1 MKKRM
6 FLFVPLTVVLGLI
19 NVAVFVMALLSQN
32 GWLFAGFLA
41 LLLLTLL
48 LGYLLATL
56 SKSINKFYQTME
68 KQLSPYTN
76 KALRDFPLPVLVTRR
91 GGEII
96 WYNNQMREK
105 VFGGEDC
112 FGHGLAEYFP
122 SINLQ
127 LDCPAQG
134 CGVECRGHQYTAYHA
149 PTGEEDSRLSVIYLI
164 DDDKLK
170 RIAKEYFSSRPVVA
184 IILID
189 NYEELLQSARE
200 NERSQIMGEIEY
212 QIECYVENYNGV
224 IKKLEKDRYFVA
236 FEERY
241 MRSIVEERFTILDTV
256 RKINANDKMPATL
269 SIGVGR
275 DAQSLLQAEKFATQA
290 LDMALGRGGDQAAVK
305 NKNGYEF
312 YGGVSKGIEK
322 RTKVK
327 TRIVAAA
334 LSELLDS
341 SQNVLIM
348 GHRFAD
354 LDCLGAAVGLYYP
367 IQQMGKPVKI
377 ILNSRANMVKQL
389 HARLIEQGFD
399 QAFIEPEVALDYVT
413 EETLLI
419 IVDVHTP
426 HFIEA
431 PEVYKKCKNVVVIDH
446 HRKMVDYID
455 NAVIFHHEPYASSA
469 SEMVA
474 ELLQYFGDKYK
485 PNSAAAEALLAGM
498 MLDTKNFVLRTGV
511 RTFEAAAYLRRM
523 GADTVEVKRLFAS
536 NMLAYQERCKV
547 VSSAKLYRHCAVCAV
562 KERIDEIKI
571 VSAQAADEL
580 LGIEDVDASFVFYH
594 ESDDVVAYSARSMGK
609 LNVQIIMEKL
619 GGGGHLTMAGA
630 QIRGIDLEEAHQ
642 RLIQAIDEYYDTL
655 EDKDQ
660 PKALTSDLGP
670 VQMVPGEELKP
681 DDKEKPAP
689 EKSDSK

>member
-1 MKKRM
+1 MKKRLL
-6 FLFVPLTVVLGLI
+6 LFIPHMVVLVLV
-19 NVAVFVMALLSQN
+19 NVAAFIMALLSKN
-32 GWLFAGFLA
+32 SWMYVASVT
-41 LLLLTLL
+41 LLLLSIVVF
-48 LGYLLATL
+48 YLLI
-56 SKSINKFYQTME
+56 SMGKSINKFYQTME

-76 KALRDFPLPVLVTRR
+76 KALKDFPLPVLVTRR
-91 GGEII
+91 GGDII

-105 VFGGEDC
+105 VLGGQDC
-112 FGHGLAEYFP
+112 FSHGLAEYFP
-122 SINLQ
+122 SVNLAM
-127 LDCPAQG
+127 DCPPQG
-134 CGVECRGHQYTAYHA
+134 YGVEYNGHQYTAYHA
-149 PTGEEDSRLSVIYLI
+149 PTGEEDNRLNVLYLV

-170 RIAKEYFSSRPVVA
+170 RIAKEYFSSRPVAA

-212 QIECYVENYNGV
+212 QIDCYVENYHGV
-224 IKKLEKDRYFVA
+224 IKKLEKDRFFVVL
-236 FEERY
+236 EERY
-241 MRSIVEERFTILDTV
+241 MKSIVEERFTILDTV

-275 DAQSLLQAEKFATQA
+275 DAQTLQQAEQFASQA

-341 SQNVLIM
+341 CSNVLIM

-354 LDCLGAAVGLYYP
+354 LDCLGAAVGLYQP

-389 HARLIEQGFD
+389 HSRLIEQGYD
-399 QAFIEPEVALDYVT
+399 TAFIEPEVALDYVGDD
-413 EETLLI
+413 TLLI

-485 PNSAAAEALLAGM
+485 PDSTAAEALLAGM
-498 MLDTKNFVLRTGV
+498 MLDTKNFIQRTGV
-511 RTFEAAAYLRRM
+511 RTFEAAAYLRKL
-523 GADTVEVKRLFAS
+523 GADTVEVKRLFATS
-536 NMLAYQERCKV
+536 MNAYQERCKV
-547 VSSAKLYRHCAVCAV
+547 VSSATVYRHCAICQVEE
-562 KERIDEIKI
+562 KIDEIKM

-580 LGIEDVDASFVFYH
+580 LSIEDVDASFVFYY
-594 ESDDVVAYSARSMGK
+594 ESDNVVAYSARSMGRI
-609 LNVQIIMEKL
+609 NVQIIMEKL

-630 QIRGIDLEEAHQ
+630 QTRGIDLKEGKE
-642 RLIQAIDEYYDTL
+642 RLLRAIDEYYDTL
-655 EDKDQ
+655 QDKED
-660 PKALTSDLGP
+660 PKALTSSDPGP
-670 VQMVPGEELKP
+670 LQFLPTEEKT
-681 DDKEKPAP
+681 EA
-689 EKSDSK
+689 SS

>member
-1 MKKRM
+1 MRKRL
-6 FLFVPLTVVLGLI
+6 FLFVPLMVVLGLV
-19 NVAVFVMALLSQN
+19 NVAALVTALLSQN
-32 GWLFAGFLA
+32 LWMYAGLFI
-41 LLLLTLL
+41 LLVLTLL
-48 LGYLLATL
+48 VFYLLM
-56 SKSINKFYQTME
+56 SMNKSINKFYQTME

-91 GGEII
+91 GGEVI

-127 LDCPAQG
+127 ADCPAQG
-134 CGVECRGHQYTAYHA
+134 YGVEYKGHQYTAYHA
-149 PTGEEDSRLSVIYLI
+149 PTGEEENRLNVIYLI

-170 RIAKEYFSSRPVVA
+170 RIAKEYFSSRPVAA

-275 DAQSLLQAEKFATQA
+275 DAQSLLQAEKFASQA

-341 SQNVLIM
+341 CSNVLIM

-354 LDCLGAAVGLYYP
+354 LDCLGAGVGLYYP
-367 IQQMGKPVKI
+367 IQQMGKQVKI

-389 HARLIEQGFD
+389 HARLLEQGFET
-399 QAFIEPEVALDYVT
+399 AFIEPEVALDYVSDD
-413 EETLLI
+413 TLLI

-474 ELLQYFGDKYK
+474 ELVQYFGDKFK

-498 MLDTKNFVLRTGV
+498 MLDTKNFILRTGV

-536 NMLAYQERCKV
+536 TMQAYQERCKV
-547 VSSAKLYRHCAVCAV
+547 VSSAKIYRRCAICSVSQ
-562 KERIDEIKI
+562 KIDEIKI

-580 LGIEDVDASFVFYH
+580 LGIEDVDASFVFYY
-594 ESDDVVAYSARSMGK
+594 ESDNVVAYSARSMGK

-630 QIRGIDLEEAHQ
+630 QTKGIDLEEGRA
-642 RLIQAIDEYYDTL
+642 RLLQAIDEYYDTL
-655 EDKDQ
+655 ENKDE
-660 PKALTSDLGP
+660 PKALTQSEPGP
-670 VQMVPGEELKP
+670 VQMVLEEV
-681 DDKEKPAP
+681 KE
-689 EKSDSK
+689 EKKA

>member
-1 MKKRM
+1 MKKRLL
-6 FLFVPLTVVLGLI
+6 LFIPHMVVLVLV
-19 NVAVFVMALLSQN
+19 NVAAFIMALLSKN
-32 GWLFAGFLA
+32 SWMYVASVT
-41 LLLLTLL
+41 LLLLSIVVF
-48 LGYLLATL
+48 YLLV
-56 SKSINKFYQTME
+56 SMGKSINKFYQTME

-76 KALRDFPLPVLVTRR
+76 KALKDFPLPVLVTRR
-91 GGEII
+91 GGDII

-105 VFGGEDC
+105 VLGGQDC
-112 FGHGLAEYFP
+112 FSHGLAEYFP
-122 SINLQ
+122 SVNLAM
-127 LDCPAQG
+127 DCPPQG
-134 CGVECRGHQYTAYHA
+134 YGVEYNGHQYTAYHA
-149 PTGEEDSRLSVIYLI
+149 PTGEEDNRLNVLYLV

-170 RIAKEYFSSRPVVA
+170 RIAKEYFSSRPVAA

-212 QIECYVENYNGV
+212 QIDCYVENYHGV
-224 IKKLEKDRYFVA
+224 IKKLEKDRFFVVL
-236 FEERY
+236 EERY
-241 MRSIVEERFTILDTV
+241 MKSIVEERFTILDTI

-275 DAQSLLQAEKFATQA
+275 DAQTLQQAEQFASQA

-341 SQNVLIM
+341 CSNVLIM
-348 GHRFAD
+348 GPRFAD
-354 LDCLGAAVGLYYP
+354 LDCLGAAVGLSQP

-389 HARLIEQGFD
+389 HSRLIEQGYD
-399 QAFIEPEVALDYVT
+399 TAFIEPEVALDYVGDD
-413 EETLLI
+413 TLLI

-485 PNSAAAEALLAGM
+485 PDSTAAEALLAGM
-498 MLDTKNFVLRTGV
+498 MLDTKNFIQRTGV
-511 RTFEAAAYLRRM
+511 RTFEAAAYLRKL
-523 GADTVEVKRLFAS
+523 GADTVEVKRLFATS
-536 NMLAYQERCKV
+536 MTAYQERCKV
-547 VSSAKLYRHCAVCAV
+547 VSSATVYRHCAICQVEE
-562 KERIDEIKI
+562 KIDEIKM

-580 LGIEDVDASFVFYH
+580 LSIEDVDASFVFYY
-594 ESDDVVAYSARSMGK
+594 ESDNVVAYSARSMGRI
-609 LNVQIIMEKL
+609 NVQIIMEKL

-630 QIRGIDLEEAHQ
+630 QTRGIDLKEGKE
-642 RLIQAIDEYYDTL
+642 RLLRAIDEYYDTL
-655 EDKDQ
+655 QDKED
-660 PKALTSDLGP
+660 PKALTSSDPGP
-670 VQMVPGEELKP
+670 LQFLPTEEKT
-681 DDKEKPAP
+681 EA
-689 EKSDSK
+689 SS

>member
-1 MKKRM
+1 MKKRL
-6 FLFVPLTVVLGLI
+6 FLFIPHMVVLVLVNI
-19 NVAVFVMALLSQN
+19 AAFIMALLSQN
-32 GWLFAGFLA
+32 SWMYVAFVT
-41 LLLLTLL
+41 LLLLSIVVF
-48 LGYLLATL
+48 YLLV
-56 SKSINKFYQTME
+56 SMGKSINKFYQTME

-76 KALRDFPLPVLVTRR
+76 KALKDFPLPVLVTRR

-105 VFGGEDC
+105 VLGGQDC
-112 FGHGLAEYFP
+112 FSHGLAEYFP
-122 SINLQ
+122 SVNLAM
-127 LDCPAQG
+127 DCPPQG
-134 CGVECRGHQYTAYHA
+134 YGVEYNGHQYTAYHA
-149 PTGEEDSRLSVIYLI
+149 PTGEEDNRLNVLYLV

-170 RIAKEYFSSRPVVA
+170 RIAKEYFSSRPVAV

-212 QIECYVENYNGV
+212 QIECYVENYHGV
-224 IKKLEKDRYFVA
+224 IKKLEKDRFFVA

-241 MRSIVEERFTILDTV
+241 MKSIVEERFTILDTV

-275 DAQSLLQAEKFATQA
+275 DAQSLQQAEQFASQA

-341 SQNVLIM
+341 CANVLIM

-354 LDCLGAAVGLYYP
+354 LDCLGAAVGLYQP

-389 HARLIEQGFD
+389 HTRLIEQGYD
-399 QAFIEPEVALDYVT
+399 TAFIEPEVALDYVS

-485 PNSAAAEALLAGM
+485 PNSTAAEALLAGM
-498 MLDTKNFVLRTGV
+498 MLDTKNFIQRTGV
-511 RTFEAAAYLRRM
+511 RTFEAAAYLRKL
-523 GADTVEVKRLFAS
+523 GADTVEVKRLFATS
-536 NMLAYQERCKV
+536 MNAYQERCKV
-547 VSSAKLYRHCAVCAV
+547 VSSATVYRHCAVCQV
-562 KERIDEIKI
+562 EEKIDEIKM

-580 LGIEDVDASFVFYH
+580 LSIEDVDASFVFYY
-594 ESDDVVAYSARSMGK
+594 ESDNVVAYSARSMGRI
-609 LNVQIIMEKL
+609 NVQIIMEKL

-630 QIRGIDLEEAHQ
+630 QTKGIDLKEGKE
-642 RLIQAIDEYYDTL
+642 RLLRAIDEYYDTL
-655 EDKDQ
+655 QDKED
-660 PKALTSDLGP
+660 PKALTSSEPGP
-670 VQMVPGEELKP
+670 LQFLPSEEKT
-681 DDKEKPAP
+681 EA
-689 EKSDSK
+689 SS

>member
-1 MKKRM
+1 MKKRLL
-6 FLFVPLTVVLGLI
+6 LFIPHMVVLVLV
-19 NVAVFVMALLSQN
+19 NVAAFIMALLSKN
-32 GWLFAGFLA
+32 SWMYVASVT
-41 LLLLTLL
+41 LLLLSIVVF
-48 LGYLLATL
+48 YLLV
-56 SKSINKFYQTME
+56 SMGKSINKFYQTME

-76 KALRDFPLPVLVTRR
+76 KALKDFPLPVLVTRR
-91 GGEII
+91 GGDII

-105 VFGGEDC
+105 VLGGQDC
-112 FGHGLAEYFP
+112 FSHGLAEYFP
-122 SINLQ
+122 SVNLAM
-127 LDCPAQG
+127 DCPPQG
-134 CGVECRGHQYTAYHA
+134 YGVEYNGHQYTAYHA
-149 PTGEEDSRLSVIYLI
+149 PTGEEDNRLNVLYLV

-170 RIAKEYFSSRPVVA
+170 RIAKEYFSSRPVAA

-212 QIECYVENYNGV
+212 QIDCYVENYHGV
-224 IKKLEKDRYFVA
+224 IKKLEKDRFFVVL
-236 FEERY
+236 EERY
-241 MRSIVEERFTILDTV
+241 MKSIVEERFTILDTV

-275 DAQSLLQAEKFATQA
+275 DAQTLQQAEQFASQA

-341 SQNVLIM
+341 CSNVLIM

-354 LDCLGAAVGLYYP
+354 LDCLGAAVGLYQP

-389 HARLIEQGFD
+389 HSRLIEQGYD
-399 QAFIEPEVALDYVT
+399 TAFIEPEVALDYVGDY
-413 EETLLI
+413 TLLI

-485 PNSAAAEALLAGM
+485 PDSTAAEALLAGM
-498 MLDTKNFVLRTGV
+498 MLDTKNFIQRTGV
-511 RTFEAAAYLRRM
+511 RTFEAAAYLRKL
-523 GADTVEVKRLFAS
+523 GADTVEVKRLFATS
-536 NMLAYQERCKV
+536 MNAYQERCKV
-547 VSSAKLYRHCAVCAV
+547 VSSATVYRHCAICQVGE
-562 KERIDEIKI
+562 KIDEIKM

-580 LGIEDVDASFVFYH
+580 LSIEDVDASFVFYY
-594 ESDDVVAYSARSMGK
+594 ESDNVVAYSARSMGRI
-609 LNVQIIMEKL
+609 NVQIIMEKL

-630 QIRGIDLEEAHQ
+630 QTRGIDLKEGKE
-642 RLIQAIDEYYDTL
+642 RLLRAIDEYYDTL
-655 EDKDQ
+655 QDKED
-660 PKALTSDLGP
+660 PKALTSSDPGP
-670 VQMVPGEELKP
+670 LQFLPTEEKT
-681 DDKEKPAP
+681 EA
-689 EKSDSK
+689 SS

>member
-1 MKKRM
+1 MKKRL
-6 FLFVPLTVVLGLI
+6 FLFIPHMVVLVLV
-19 NVAVFVMALLSQN
+19 NVAAFIIALLSQN
-32 GWLFAGFLA
+32 SWMYVAFMT
-41 LLLLTLL
+41 LLLLSIVVF
-48 LGYLLATL
+48 YLLV
-56 SKSINKFYQTME
+56 SMGKSINKFYQTME

-76 KALRDFPLPVLVTRR
+76 KALKDFPLPVLVTRR

-105 VFGGEDC
+105 VLGGQDC
-112 FGHGLAEYFP
+112 FSHGLAEYFP
-122 SINLQ
+122 SVNLAM
-127 LDCPAQG
+127 DCPPQG
-134 CGVECRGHQYTAYHA
+134 YGVEYNGHQYTAYHA
-149 PTGEEDSRLSVIYLI
+149 PTGEEDNRLNVLYLV

-170 RIAKEYFSSRPVVA
+170 RIAKEYFSSRPVAA

-212 QIECYVENYNGV
+212 QIECYVENYHGV
-224 IKKLEKDRYFVA
+224 IKKLEKDRFFVA

-241 MRSIVEERFTILDTV
+241 MKSIVEERFTILDTV

-275 DAQSLLQAEKFATQA
+275 DAQSLQQAEQFASQA

-341 SQNVLIM
+341 CSNVLIM

-354 LDCLGAAVGLYYP
+354 LDCLGAAVGLYQP

-389 HARLIEQGFD
+389 HSRLIEQGYD
-399 QAFIEPEVALDYVT
+399 TAFIEPEVALDYVS

-485 PNSAAAEALLAGM
+485 PNSTAAEALLAGM
-498 MLDTKNFVLRTGV
+498 MLDTKNFIQRTGV
-511 RTFEAAAYLRRM
+511 RTFEAAAYLRKL
-523 GADTVEVKRLFAS
+523 GADTVEVKRLFATS
-536 NMLAYQERCKV
+536 MNAYQERCKV
-547 VSSAKLYRHCAVCAV
+547 VSSATVYRHCAVCEVAE
-562 KERIDEIKI
+562 KIDEIKM

-580 LGIEDVDASFVFYH
+580 LSIEDVDASFVFYY
-594 ESDDVVAYSARSMGK
+594 EADNVVAYSARSMGRI
-609 LNVQIIMEKL
+609 NVQIIMEKL

-630 QIRGIDLEEAHQ
+630 QTKGIDLKEGKE
-642 RLIQAIDEYYDTL
+642 RLLRAIDEYYDTL
-655 EDKDQ
+655 Q
-660 PKALTSDLGP
+660 
-670 VQMVPGEELKP
+670 
-681 DDKEKPAP
+681 DKEDPKTLTASEPGP
-689 EKSDSK
+689 LQFLPSEEKTEASS

>member
-1 MKKRM
+1 MRKRL
-6 FLFVPLTVVLGLI
+6 FLFVPLMVVLGLV
-19 NVAVFVMALLSQN
+19 NVAALVTALLSQN
-32 GWLFAGFLA
+32 LWMYAGLFI
-41 LLLLTLL
+41 LLVLTLL
-48 LGYLLATL
+48 VFYLLM
-56 SKSINKFYQTME
+56 SMNKSINKFYQTME

-91 GGEII
+91 GGEVI

-127 LDCPAQG
+127 ADCPAQG
-134 CGVECRGHQYTAYHA
+134 YGVEYKGHQYTAYHA
-149 PTGEEDSRLSVIYLI
+149 PTGEEENRLNVIYLI

-170 RIAKEYFSSRPVVA
+170 RIAKEYFSSRPVAA

-275 DAQSLLQAEKFATQA
+275 DAQSLLQAEKFASQA

-341 SQNVLIM
+341 CSNVLIM

-354 LDCLGAAVGLYYP
+354 LDCLGAGVGLYYP
-367 IQQMGKPVKI
+367 IQQMGKQVKI

-389 HARLIEQGFD
+389 HARLLEQGFET
-399 QAFIEPEVALDYVT
+399 AFIEPEVALDYVSDD
-413 EETLLI
+413 TLLI

-474 ELLQYFGDKYK
+474 ELVQYFGDKFK

-498 MLDTKNFVLRTGV
+498 MLDTKNFILRTGV

-536 NMLAYQERCKV
+536 TMQAYQERCKV
-547 VSSAKLYRHCAVCAV
+547 VSSAKIYRRCAICSVSQ
-562 KERIDEIKI
+562 KIDEIKI

-580 LGIEDVDASFVFYH
+580 LGIEDVDASFVFYY
-594 ESDDVVAYSARSMGK
+594 ESDNVVAYSARSMGK

-630 QIRGIDLEEAHQ
+630 QMTGIGAEKAKEL
-642 RLIQAIDEYYDTL
+642 LVGAIDAYF
-655 EDKDQ
+655 
-660 PKALTSDLGP
+660 
-670 VQMVPGEELKP
+670 EENSRK
-681 DDKEKPAP
+681 
-689 EKSDSK
+689 

>member
-1 MKKRM
+1 MKKRLL
-6 FLFVPLTVVLGLI
+6 LFIPHMVVLVLV
-19 NVAVFVMALLSQN
+19 NVAAFIMALLSKN
-32 GWLFAGFLA
+32 SWMYVASVT
-41 LLLLTLL
+41 LLLLSIVVF
-48 LGYLLATL
+48 YLLV
-56 SKSINKFYQTME
+56 SMGKSINKFYQTME

-76 KALRDFPLPVLVTRR
+76 KALKDFPLPVLVTRR
-91 GGEII
+91 GGDII

-105 VFGGEDC
+105 VLGGQDC
-112 FGHGLAEYFP
+112 FSHGLAEYFP
-122 SINLQ
+122 SVNLAM
-127 LDCPAQG
+127 DCPPQG
-134 CGVECRGHQYTAYHA
+134 YGVEYNGHQYTAYHA
-149 PTGEEDSRLSVIYLI
+149 PTGEEDNRLNVLYLV

-170 RIAKEYFSSRPVVA
+170 RIAKEYFSSRPVAA

-212 QIECYVENYNGV
+212 QIDCYVENYHGV
-224 IKKLEKDRYFVA
+224 IKKLEKDRFFVVL
-236 FEERY
+236 EERY
-241 MRSIVEERFTILDTV
+241 MKSIVEERFTILDTI

-275 DAQSLLQAEKFATQA
+275 DAQTLQQAEQFASQA

-341 SQNVLIM
+341 CSNVLIM

-354 LDCLGAAVGLYYP
+354 LDCLGAAVGLYQP

-389 HARLIEQGFD
+389 HSRLIEQGYD
-399 QAFIEPEVALDYVT
+399 TAFIEPEVALDYVGDD
-413 EETLLI
+413 TLLI

-485 PNSAAAEALLAGM
+485 PDSTAAEALLAGM
-498 MLDTKNFVLRTGV
+498 MLDTKNFIQRTGV
-511 RTFEAAAYLRRM
+511 RTFEAAAYLRKL
-523 GADTVEVKRLFAS
+523 GADTVEVKRLFATS
-536 NMLAYQERCKV
+536 MTAYQERCKV
-547 VSSAKLYRHCAVCAV
+547 VSSATVYRHCAICQVEE
-562 KERIDEIKI
+562 KIDEIKM

-580 LGIEDVDASFVFYH
+580 LSIEDVDASFVFYY
-594 ESDDVVAYSARSMGK
+594 ESDNVVAYSARSMGRI
-609 LNVQIIMEKL
+609 NVQIIMEKL

-630 QIRGIDLEEAHQ
+630 QTRGIDLKEGKE
-642 RLIQAIDEYYDTL
+642 RLLRAIDEYYDTL
-655 EDKDQ
+655 QDKED
-660 PKALTSDLGP
+660 PKALTSSDPGP
-670 VQMVPGEELKP
+670 LQFLPTEEKT
-681 DDKEKPAP
+681 EA
-689 EKSDSK
+689 SS

>member
-1 MKKRM
+1 MKKRLL
-6 FLFVPLTVVLGLI
+6 LFIPHMVVLVLV
-19 NVAVFVMALLSQN
+19 NVAAFIMALLSKN
-32 GWLFAGFLA
+32 SWMYVASVT
-41 LLLLTLL
+41 LLLLSIVVF
-48 LGYLLATL
+48 YLLVTMG
-56 SKSINKFYQTME
+56 KSINKFYQTME

-76 KALRDFPLPVLVTRR
+76 KALKDFPLPVLVTRR
-91 GGEII
+91 GGDII

-105 VFGGEDC
+105 VLGGQDC
-112 FGHGLAEYFP
+112 FSHGLAEYFP
-122 SINLQ
+122 SVNLAM
-127 LDCPAQG
+127 DCPPQG
-134 CGVECRGHQYTAYHA
+134 YGVEYNGHQYTAYHA
-149 PTGEEDSRLSVIYLI
+149 PTGEEDNRLNVLYLV

-170 RIAKEYFSSRPVVA
+170 RIAKEYFSSRPVAA

-212 QIECYVENYNGV
+212 QIDCYVENYHGV
-224 IKKLEKDRYFVA
+224 IKKLEKDRFFVVL
-236 FEERY
+236 EERY
-241 MRSIVEERFTILDTV
+241 MKSIVEERFTILDTV

-275 DAQSLLQAEKFATQA
+275 DAQTLQQAEQFASQA

-341 SQNVLIM
+341 CSNVLIM

-354 LDCLGAAVGLYYP
+354 LDCLGAAVGLYQP

-389 HARLIEQGFD
+389 HSRLIEQGYD
-399 QAFIEPEVALDYVT
+399 TAFIEPEVALDYVGDD
-413 EETLLI
+413 TLLI

-485 PNSAAAEALLAGM
+485 PDSTAAEALLAGM
-498 MLDTKNFVLRTGV
+498 MLDTKNFIQRTGV
-511 RTFEAAAYLRRM
+511 RTFEAAAYLRKL
-523 GADTVEVKRLFAS
+523 GADTVEVKRLFATS
-536 NMLAYQERCKV
+536 MNAYQERCKV
-547 VSSAKLYRHCAVCAV
+547 VSSATVYRHCAICQVEE
-562 KERIDEIKI
+562 KIDEIKM

-580 LGIEDVDASFVFYH
+580 LSIEDVDASFVFYY
-594 ESDDVVAYSARSMGK
+594 ESDNVVAYSARSMGRI
-609 LNVQIIMEKL
+609 NVQIIMEKL

-630 QIRGIDLEEAHQ
+630 QTRGIDLKEGKE
-642 RLIQAIDEYYDTL
+642 RLLRAIDEYYDTL
-655 EDKDQ
+655 QDKED
-660 PKALTSDLGP
+660 PKALTSSDPGP
-670 VQMVPGEELKP
+670 LQFLPTEEKT
-681 DDKEKPAP
+681 EA
-689 EKSDSK
+689 SS

>member
-1 MKKRM
+1 MKKRL
-6 FLFVPLTVVLGLI
+6 FLFIPHMVVLVLV
-19 NVAVFVMALLSQN
+19 NVAAFIIALLSQN
-32 GWLFAGFLA
+32 SWMYVAFMT
-41 LLLLTLL
+41 LLLLSIVVF
-48 LGYLLATL
+48 YLLV
-56 SKSINKFYQTME
+56 SMGKSINKFYQTME

-76 KALRDFPLPVLVTRR
+76 KALKDFPLPVLVTRR

-105 VFGGEDC
+105 VLGGQDC
-112 FGHGLAEYFP
+112 FSHGLAEYFP
-122 SINLQ
+122 SVNLAM
-127 LDCPAQG
+127 DCPPQG
-134 CGVECRGHQYTAYHA
+134 YGVEYNGHQYTAYHA
-149 PTGEEDSRLSVIYLI
+149 PTGEEDNRLNVLYLV

-170 RIAKEYFSSRPVVA
+170 RIAKEYFSSRPVAA

-212 QIECYVENYNGV
+212 QIECYVENYHGV
-224 IKKLEKDRYFVA
+224 IKKLEKDRFFVA

-241 MRSIVEERFTILDTV
+241 MKSIVEERFTILDTV

-275 DAQSLLQAEKFATQA
+275 DAQSLQQAEQFASQA

-341 SQNVLIM
+341 CSNVLIM

-354 LDCLGAAVGLYYP
+354 LDCLGAAVGLYQP

-389 HARLIEQGFD
+389 HTRLIEQGYD
-399 QAFIEPEVALDYVT
+399 TAFIEPEVALDYVS

-419 IVDVHTP
+419 VVDVHTP

-485 PNSAAAEALLAGM
+485 PNSTAAEALLAGM
-498 MLDTKNFVLRTGV
+498 MLDTKNFIQRTGV
-511 RTFEAAAYLRRM
+511 RTFEAAAYLRKL
-523 GADTVEVKRLFAS
+523 GADTVEVKRLFATS
-536 NMLAYQERCKV
+536 MNAYQERCKV
-547 VSSAKLYRHCAVCAV
+547 VSSATVYRHCAVCEVAE
-562 KERIDEIKI
+562 KIDEIKM

-580 LGIEDVDASFVFYH
+580 LSIEDVDASFVFYY
-594 ESDDVVAYSARSMGK
+594 EADNVVAYSARSMGRI
-609 LNVQIIMEKL
+609 NVQIIMEKL

-630 QIRGIDLEEAHQ
+630 QTKGIDLKEGRE
-642 RLIQAIDEYYDTL
+642 RLLRAIDEYYDTL
-655 EDKDQ
+655 Q
-660 PKALTSDLGP
+660 
-670 VQMVPGEELKP
+670 
-681 DDKEKPAP
+681 DKEDPKTLTASEPGP
-689 EKSDSK
+689 LQFLPSEEKTEASS

>member
-1 MKKRM
+1 MKKRLL
-6 FLFVPLTVVLGLI
+6 LFIPHMVVLVLV
-19 NVAVFVMALLSQN
+19 NVAAFIMALLSKN
-32 GWLFAGFLA
+32 SWMYVASVT
-41 LLLLTLL
+41 LLLLSIVVF
-48 LGYLLATL
+48 YLLV
-56 SKSINKFYQTME
+56 SMGKSINKFYQTME

-76 KALRDFPLPVLVTRR
+76 KALKDFPLPVLVTRR
-91 GGEII
+91 GGDII

-105 VFGGEDC
+105 VLGGQDC
-112 FGHGLAEYFP
+112 FSHGLAEYFP
-122 SINLQ
+122 SVNLAM
-127 LDCPAQG
+127 DCPPQG
-134 CGVECRGHQYTAYHA
+134 YGVEYNGHQYTAYHA
-149 PTGEEDSRLSVIYLI
+149 PTGEEDNRLNVLYLV

-170 RIAKEYFSSRPVVA
+170 RIAKEYFSSRPVAA

-212 QIECYVENYNGV
+212 QIDCYVENYHGV
-224 IKKLEKDRYFVA
+224 IKKLEKDRFFVVL
-236 FEERY
+236 EERY
-241 MRSIVEERFTILDTV
+241 MKSIVEERFTILDTV

-275 DAQSLLQAEKFATQA
+275 DAQTLQQAEQFASQA

-341 SQNVLIM
+341 CSNVLIM

-354 LDCLGAAVGLYYP
+354 LDCLGAAVGLYQP

-389 HARLIEQGFD
+389 HSRLIEQGYD
-399 QAFIEPEVALDYVT
+399 TAFIEPEVALDYVGDD
-413 EETLLI
+413 TLLI

-431 PEVYKKCKNVVVIDH
+431 PEVYKKCKNIVVIDH

-485 PNSAAAEALLAGM
+485 PDSTAAEALLAGM
-498 MLDTKNFVLRTGV
+498 MLDTKNFIQRTGV
-511 RTFEAAAYLRRM
+511 RTFEAAAYLRKL
-523 GADTVEVKRLFAS
+523 GADTVEVKRLFATS
-536 NMLAYQERCKV
+536 MNAYQERCKV
-547 VSSAKLYRHCAVCAV
+547 VSSATVYRHCAICQVEE
-562 KERIDEIKI
+562 KIDEIKM

-580 LGIEDVDASFVFYH
+580 LSIEDVDASFVFYY
-594 ESDDVVAYSARSMGK
+594 ESDNVVAYSARSMGRI
-609 LNVQIIMEKL
+609 NVQIIMEKL

-630 QIRGIDLEEAHQ
+630 QTRGIDLKEGKE
-642 RLIQAIDEYYDTL
+642 RLLRAIDEYYDTL
-655 EDKDQ
+655 QDKED
-660 PKALTSDLGP
+660 PKALTSSDPGP
-670 VQMVPGEELKP
+670 LQFLPTEEKT
-681 DDKEKPAP
+681 EA
-689 EKSDSK
+689 SS

>member
-1 MKKRM
+1 MKKK
-6 FLFVPLTVVLGLI
+6 
-19 NVAVFVMALLSQN
+19 
-32 GWLFAGFLA
+32 
-41 LLLLTLL
+41 LLLFIPLIVLLVLFNIAVIMTAVAAHNYWLMIACVILLPITLAVIYQL
-48 LGYLLATL
+48 VSL

-76 KALRDFPLPVLVTRR
+76 KALRSFPLPVLVTRR
-91 GGEII
+91 AGEVI
-96 WYNNQMREK
+96 WYNDQMREQ
-105 VFGGEDC
+105 VLGGEDC
-112 FGHGLAEYFP
+112 FGRRLAEYFP
-122 SINLQ
+122 SIDLQ
-127 LDCPAQG
+127 AECPAQG
-134 CGVECRGHQYTAYHA
+134 YNVEYNGHSYTAYHA
-149 PTGEEDSRLSVIYLI
+149 PTGEEDNKLNVLYLV

-170 RIAKEYFSSRPVVA
+170 RIAKEYFSSRPVAA

-275 DAQSLLQAEKFATQA
+275 DAQSLLQAEKFASQA

-334 LSELLDS
+334 LQELLDS
-341 SQNVLIM
+341 CSNVLIM

-367 IQQMGKPVKI
+367 ITQMGKPVNI
-377 ILNSRANMVKQL
+377 VLNSRANMVKQL
-389 HARLIEQGFD
+389 HARLLEQGFET
-399 QAFIEPEVALDYVT
+399 AFVEPEVAPDYVGDD
-413 EETLLI
+413 TLLI

-474 ELLQYFGDKYK
+474 ELIQYFGDKYK

-498 MLDTKNFVLRTGV
+498 MLDTKNFIMRTGV

-536 NMLAYQERCKV
+536 SMQAYQERCKV
-547 VSSAKLYRHCAVCAV
+547 VSSATIYRHCAICEVEE
-562 KERIDEIKI
+562 KIEEIKM

-580 LGIEDVDASFVFYH
+580 LGIEDVDASFVFYY
-594 ESDDVVAYSARSMGK
+594 ESDQVVAYSARSMGK
-609 LNVQIIMEKL
+609 INVQIIMEHL

-630 QIRGIDLEEAHQ
+630 QTKGIDLAEGKR
-642 RLIQAIDEYYDTL
+642 RLLEAIDDYYGTL
-655 EDKDQ
+655 EDKDE
-660 PKALTSDLGP
+660 PKALTSQDMGP
-670 VQMVPGEELKP
+670 VQMVPPIE
-681 DDKEKPAP
+681 DKE
-689 EKSDSK
+689 

>member
-1 MKKRM
+1 MQKVRQEMKKKL
-6 FLFVPLTVVLGLI
+6 FLFIPLMAALGFV
-19 NVAVFVMALLSQN
+19 NVAALAAAMISKET
-32 GWLFAGFLA
+32 WLYVGTAV
-41 LLLLTLL
+41 
-48 LGYLLATL
+48 LLAVTAIVL
-56 SKSINKFYQTME
+56 YQLMSMSKSINRFYQTME

-105 VFGGEDC
+105 VFGGQDC
-112 FGHGLAEYFP
+112 FSRSLAEYFP
-122 SINLQ
+122 SVNLEME
-127 LDCPAQG
+127 CPVQG
-134 CGVECRGHQYTAYHA
+134 YGVEYSGHQYTAYHA
-149 PTGEEDSRLSVIYLI
+149 PTGDEDNRLNVLYLI

-170 RIAKEYFSSRPVVA
+170 RIAKEYFSSRPVAA

-189 NYEELLQSARE
+189 NYEELLQNARE

-224 IKKLEKDRYFVA
+224 IKKLEKDRFFVA

-275 DAQSLLQAEKFATQA
+275 DAQSLSQAEKFASQA

-334 LSELLDS
+334 LMELLDS
-341 SQNVLIM
+341 CTNVLIM

-354 LDCLGAAVGLYYP
+354 LDCLGAAVGLYQP
-367 IQQMGKPVKI
+367 IQEMGKPVKI

-389 HARLIEQGFD
+389 HTRLLEQGMD
-399 QAFIEPEVALDYVT
+399 TAFIEPEVALDYVT
-413 EETLLI
+413 DNTLLI

-426 HFIEA
+426 HFVEA

-474 ELLQYFGDKYK
+474 ELVQYFGDKYK
-485 PNSAAAEALLAGM
+485 PNSTAAEAMLAGM
-498 MLDTKNFVLRTGV
+498 MLDTKNFIQRTGV
-511 RTFEAAAYLRRM
+511 RTFEAAAYLRKM
-523 GADTVEVKRLFAS
+523 GADTVEVKRLFAIG
-536 NMLAYQERCKV
+536 MQEYQERCKV
-547 VSSAKLYRHCAVCAV
+547 ISSATVYRHCAICEI
-562 KERIDEIKI
+562 KERINEIKM

-580 LGIEDVDASFVFYH
+580 LGIEDVDASFVFYY
-594 ESDDVVAYSARSMGK
+594 ESDSVVAYSARSMGRV
-609 LNVQIIMEKL
+609 NVQIIMEKL

-630 QIRGIDLEEAHQ
+630 QVKDIDLIEGRT
-642 RLIQAIDEYYDTL
+642 RLLQAIDEYYNTL
-655 EDKDQ
+655 QEQENDA
-660 PKALTSDLGP
+660 PKALAADQGP
-670 VQMVPGEELKP
+670 VQVVPPE
-681 DDKEKPAP
+681 
-689 EKSDSK
+689 EKSEVK

>member
-1 MKKRM
+1 MKKRLL
-6 FLFVPLTVVLGLI
+6 LFIPHMVVLVLV
-19 NVAVFVMALLSQN
+19 NVAAFIMALLSKN
-32 GWLFAGFLA
+32 SWMYVASVT
-41 LLLLTLL
+41 LLLLSIVVF
-48 LGYLLATL
+48 YLLV
-56 SKSINKFYQTME
+56 SMGKSINKFYQTME

-76 KALRDFPLPVLVTRR
+76 KALKDFPLPVLVTRR
-91 GGEII
+91 GGDII

-105 VFGGEDC
+105 VLGGQDC
-112 FGHGLAEYFP
+112 FSHGLAEYFP
-122 SINLQ
+122 SVNLAM
-127 LDCPAQG
+127 DCPPQG
-134 CGVECRGHQYTAYHA
+134 YGVEYNGHQYTAYHA
-149 PTGEEDSRLSVIYLI
+149 PTGEEDNRLNVLYLV

-170 RIAKEYFSSRPVVA
+170 RIAKEYFSSRPVAA

-212 QIECYVENYNGV
+212 QIDCYVENYHGV
-224 IKKLEKDRYFVA
+224 IKKLEKDRFFVVL
-236 FEERY
+236 EERY
-241 MRSIVEERFTILDTV
+241 MKSIVEERFTILDTV

-275 DAQSLLQAEKFATQA
+275 DAQTLQQAEQFASQA

-341 SQNVLIM
+341 CSNVLIM

-354 LDCLGAAVGLYYP
+354 LDCLGAAVGLYQP

-389 HARLIEQGFD
+389 HSRLIEQGYD
-399 QAFIEPEVALDYVT
+399 TAFIEPEVALDYVGDD
-413 EETLLI
+413 TLLI

-485 PNSAAAEALLAGM
+485 PDSTAAEALLAGM
-498 MLDTKNFVLRTGV
+498 MLDTKNFIQRTGV
-511 RTFEAAAYLRRM
+511 RTFEAAAYLRKL
-523 GADTVEVKRLFAS
+523 GADTVEVKRLFATS
-536 NMLAYQERCKV
+536 MNAYQERCKV
-547 VSSAKLYRHCAVCAV
+547 VSSATVYRHCAICQVEE
-562 KERIDEIKI
+562 KIDEIKM

-580 LGIEDVDASFVFYH
+580 LIIEDVDASFVFYY
-594 ESDDVVAYSARSMGK
+594 ESDNVVAYSARSMGRI
-609 LNVQIIMEKL
+609 NVQIIMEKL

-630 QIRGIDLEEAHQ
+630 QTRGIDLKEGKE
-642 RLIQAIDEYYDTL
+642 RLLRAIDEYYDTL
-655 EDKDQ
+655 QDKED
-660 PKALTSDLGP
+660 PKALTSSDPGP
-670 VQMVPGEELKP
+670 LQFLPTEEKT
-681 DDKEKPAP
+681 EA
-689 EKSDSK
+689 SS

>member
-1 MKKRM
+1 MKKRLL
-6 FLFVPLTVVLGLI
+6 LFIPHMVVLVLV
-19 NVAVFVMALLSQN
+19 NVAAFIMALLSKN
-32 GWLFAGFLA
+32 SWMYVASVT
-41 LLLLTLL
+41 LLLLSIVVF
-48 LGYLLATL
+48 YLLV
-56 SKSINKFYQTME
+56 SMGKSINKFYQTME

-76 KALRDFPLPVLVTRR
+76 KALKDFPLPVLVTRR
-91 GGEII
+91 GGDII

-105 VFGGEDC
+105 VLGGQDC
-112 FGHGLAEYFP
+112 FSHGLAEYFP
-122 SINLQ
+122 SVNLAM
-127 LDCPAQG
+127 DCPPQG
-134 CGVECRGHQYTAYHA
+134 YGVEYNGHQYTAYHA
-149 PTGEEDSRLSVIYLI
+149 PTGEEDNRLNVLYLV

-170 RIAKEYFSSRPVVA
+170 RIAKEYFSSRPVAA

-212 QIECYVENYNGV
+212 QIDCYVENYHGV
-224 IKKLEKDRYFVA
+224 IKKLEKDRFFVVL
-236 FEERY
+236 EERY
-241 MRSIVEERFTILDTV
+241 MKSIVEERFTILDTV

-275 DAQSLLQAEKFATQA
+275 DAQTLQQAEQFASQA

-341 SQNVLIM
+341 CSNVLIM

-354 LDCLGAAVGLYYP
+354 LDCLGAAVGLYQP

-389 HARLIEQGFD
+389 HSRLIEQGYD
-399 QAFIEPEVALDYVT
+399 TAFIEPEVALDYVGDD
-413 EETLLI
+413 TLLI

-485 PNSAAAEALLAGM
+485 PDSTAAEALLAGM
-498 MLDTKNFVLRTGV
+498 MLDTKNFIQRTGV
-511 RTFEAAAYLRRM
+511 RTFEAAAYLRKL
-523 GADTVEVKRLFAS
+523 GADTVEVKRLFATS
-536 NMLAYQERCKV
+536 MNAYQERCKV
-547 VSSAKLYRHCAVCAV
+547 VSSATVYRHCAICQVEE
-562 KERIDEIKI
+562 KIDEIKM

-580 LGIEDVDASFVFYH
+580 LSIEDVDASFVFYY
-594 ESDDVVAYSARSMGK
+594 ESDDVVAYSARSMGR

-630 QIRGIDLEEAHQ
+630 QTRGIDLKEGKE
-642 RLIQAIDEYYDTL
+642 RLLRAIDEYYDTL
-655 EDKDQ
+655 QDKED
-660 PKALTSDLGP
+660 PKALTSSDPGP
-670 VQMVPGEELKP
+670 LQFLPTEEKT
-681 DDKEKPAP
+681 EA
-689 EKSDSK
+689 SS